1 MHMPRFTP
9 APRDQAPAPSVTEGM
24 VAHDYSPAPQARRR
38 LQALTLTVLGCTLL
52 ASAALQ
58 VAHDPRPM
66 DQQLAGT
73 LRQAGDTLAQ
83 WQAHVARGLQ
93 VSLRAVADGR
103 DTPDKPAEGD
113 DSRAVSAQAPLPQ
126 RR

>member
-9 APRDQAPAPSVTEGM
+9 APRDQAPAPSVSDG
-24 VAHDYSPAPQARRR
+24 VVPHDYSPAPQGRRR
-38 LQALTLTVLGCTLL
+38 LHVLTFTLL
-52 ASAALQ
+52 GSALLTSAALQ
-58 VAHDPRPM
+58 FAHDPRPLE
-66 DQQLAGT
+66 QQLDGA

-103 DTPDKPAEGD
+103 DTPDKPTEGD
-113 DSRAVSAQAPLPQ
+113 TRAVSAQAPLPQ